1 VLQSFVLWNK
11 SVCLKLTPRYY
22 QPDRLYLRYD
32 RIIAQLVAASPGQT
46 VLDIGAGKWS
56 SYAEGLSSKNG
67 CTFIGLDCDADEMGR
82 NPFLDRRLLADASDT
97 IPLPDA
103 SVDLVISRATLEH
116 IRDNA
121 KLLRDVNRVL
131 KPGGQLLC
139 VFAGRNAPFAI
150 LNRMLPPRVTRVLL
164 DRLSPDNADHLGFLT
179 HYDRTTFKG
188 FSGLIGAAGLRIDNA
203 EVHYFS
209 SNYFAFFLP
218 VYALSLLTDALRAVL
233 GIKSIAS
240 YYLFFATKAASP

>member
-1 VLQSFVLWNK
+1 
-11 SVCLKLTPRYY
+11 
-22 QPDRLYLRYD
+22 
-32 RIIAQLVAASPGQT
+32 
-46 VLDIGAGKWS
+46 
-56 SYAEGLSSKNG
+56 
-67 CTFIGLDCDADEMGR
+67 
-82 NPFLDRRLLADASDT
+82 
-97 IPLPDA
+97 
-103 SVDLVISRATLEH
+103 
-116 IRDNA
+116 
-121 KLLRDVNRVL
+121 
-131 KPGGQLLC
+131 
-139 VFAGRNAPFAI
+139 
-150 LNRMLPPRVTRVLL
+150 
-164 DRLSPDNADHLGFLT
+164 LSPDNADHLGFLT